1 MYNVTHMGCCKNLL
15 SQIIGMLS
23 IIVFRHT
30 GYLTDEFVLFCF
42 FVVVFLG
49 FFLSNSSIARKMWNK
64 RDAEQMGSWTN
75 DMDQILIPAY
85 EKIFSFWFVCEY
97 LSIAVAIIKQ
107 ICLCFHKS
115 FCHVFFCNHCYTDLQ
130 AMIMKYT

>member
-1 MYNVTHMGCCKNLL
+1 MGVYNVAHMGCRKNLL

-23 IIVFRHT
+23 IIVVRHT
-30 GYLTDEFVLFCF
+30 GYLTDEYF
-42 FVVVFLG
+42 F

-115 FCHVFFCNHCYTDLQ
+115 FCHVFFGNHCYTDLQ